1 MTDFTAV
8 RDEAIRLAGE
18 TGGPAAATFTRAF
31 LHTAPPEDVTSFP
44 PATLARLANLAR
56 ELSASRATGQ
66 SLVRVF
72 APDEAADKFA
82 YDGAILIAINDDKP
96 FLFDSILGELSL
108 HGLTVAAAFHPIVDS
123 QRAGQPTEGRE
134 SVIVIAIARERD
146 AARLMA
152 VEEGARRVFAD
163 VTAAVV
169 DWRVMLEKLVE
180 STDELKRNP
189 PPIEPS
195 ELNEAIAF
203 LKWLADNHFTLLGCR
218 DYAFDLSGNK
228 HSAMALSGLGV
239 LRDPGARI
247 IRDPQDAEE
256 LTPAV
261 IGFLTDPHPIIV
273 TKSTVRARVHRPAQ
287 QDYIGVKRFDVS
299 GRLIGERRFV
309 GLFTSSAY
317 HQLPSEI
324 PLLRRKVTRVLER
337 AGLGARSHDGKAL
350 AHVIETFPRD
360 DLFQIG
366 EDDLLQQALGIMHVL
381 ERPRVKSFFRRDR
394 FDRFVSVLTF
404 MPRDRYAGVVRVKAG
419 EILASTFGG
428 DVTLSN
434 PTFDETPVARVHTI
448 ITRPPGR
455 PLATPDLAA
464 LEAEIE
470 AATVTWGDSLSAAIA
485 ASSDPAIANLAGRYA
500 DAFPAAYRDQIK
512 PTDALDDIA
521 RLEALI
527 ATGLADGAA
536 SFHAYREP
544 GDGASML
551 HLKLLRAGG
560 PAELSSVLP
569 ILENMGLTVVE
580 EQNFKVSPRGF
591 ARPVTIHAFSMRL
604 KRPQPFDLRKI
615 QTAFE
620 DAVAAAWNGT
630 YENDGFNGLT
640 LASGLDRHAV
650 TILRAIAKFL
660 RQAGIQFSQPYM
672 EEALVRNADIAALI
686 YDLFAARF
694 EPDWQSNKD
703 RTIDSADEVRNRIE
717 GALSDVKSLDE
728 DRILRRFTN
737 VVEAVLRT
745 NAWQRDANGA
755 ERPALVFKLDS
766 QKIDEL
772 PPPRPWV
779 EIFVYSPRVE
789 GVHLR
794 YGRVA
799 RGGIRW
805 SDRREDFRTEILGLV
820 KAQQVKNAVI
830 VPVGSKGG
838 FYPKVLPKEASR
850 EAVNAEGIAA
860 YSIFIDALL
869 DVTDT
874 IAADGSIVP
883 PEGVI
888 RVDGD
893 DPYLVVAADKGTATF
908 SDIANGISQK
918 RGFWLDDAFA
928 SGGSVGYDHK
938 KMGITARGAWEAVK
952 RHFREMGTDIQT
964 TPFTVA
970 GVGDMSGDV
979 FGNGMLLSPAIR
991 LVAAFDHRDI
1001 FIDPDPDTAM
1011 SFAERQRL
1019 FDLPRSSWA
1028 DYNNELISKGGGIFS
1043 RALKSIPLTPEIKTL
1058 LGLEADKMTP
1068 FELMTAILKAQADL
1082 LWFGGIGTYI
1092 KSSAQSQA
1100 QAGDRANDAIRIDGR
1115 EVRAK
1120 VIGEGANLGA
1130 TQLGRIE
1137 AARAGVKLNTDA
1149 IDNSAGVDTSDH
1161 EVNLK
1166 ILFAAAAG
1174 RGAITRAQRDEIL
1187 ASMTVEVGA
1196 HVLQDNYRQT
1206 LALSIAESVAGPEIE
1221 SHQRLIRSLEARGKL
1236 DRPVEFLPDDVAI
1249 MALRSA
1255 GQGLTRPELAVLLA
1269 YAKIDLNQALL
1280 DSAVPEDPAFA
1291 DDLAGYF
1298 PPQVRTRFADDIKN
1312 HRLRR
1317 ELVATLLCNDIVN
1330 RAGADFAQGIA
1341 EASGAELSA
1350 VARAAAMASGAFR
1363 LADLYDRINALDGKV
1378 PAATQ
1383 IDMHRE
1389 TTALLRRETI
1399 WMLRNVA
1406 PDAAIDQ
1413 TVAQY
1418 RAGIDAL
1425 KGTFSGLVSPLERD
1439 AVAARIAELTEAGVP
1454 HDLADEAGALP
1465 LFATVADMVSLAG
1478 ETGIPLDAVA
1488 GAYFAAGA
1496 ALGIDRLRE
1505 QAARVTPSGHWD
1517 ALSLT
1522 RIEDD
1527 LFAVQRLVAAKALK
1541 GMDAQDAKREQGA
1554 AAVATWAESAK
1565 AGIARA
1571 QSLIAELERDGAFTP
1586 AKLALGAAQL
1596 RDLAM

>member
-8 RDEAIRLAGE
+8 RDEAISLAGE
-18 TGGPAAATFTRAF
+18 TGGPAAATFARAF
-31 LHTAPPEDVTSFP
+31 LHTAPPEDVAAFP
-44 PATLARLANLAR
+44 PATLARLSNLAR
-56 ELSASRATGQ
+56 ELSASRAPGN

-72 APDEAADKFA
+72 APDAAADGFT
-82 YDGAILIAINDDKP
+82 YDGAILVAINDDKP
-96 FLFDSILGELSL
+96 FLFDSVLGELGL
-108 HGLTVAAAFHPIVDS
+108 QGLTVAAAFHPIVDS
-123 QRAGQPTEGRE
+123 QRAGGGEGRE
-134 SVIVIAIARERD
+134 SVILIAIARERD
-146 AARLMA
+146 PARLMA
-152 VEEGARRVFAD
+152 VEEGVTRVFAD
-163 VTAAVV
+163 VAAAVG
-169 DWRVMLEKLVE
+169 DWRAMLEKLSE

-203 LKWLADNHFTLLGCR
+203 LKWLADNHVTLLGCR
-218 DYAFDLSGNK
+218 DYVFDAAAHK
-228 HSAMALSGLGV
+228 HAAVETSGLGV
-239 LRDPGARI
+239 LRDPAARI
-247 IRDPQDAEE
+247 IRDPQDAEQ
-256 LTPAV
+256 LTPEV

-287 QDYIGVKRFDVS
+287 QDYIGVKRFDGA

-324 PLLRRKVTRVLER
+324 PLLRRKATRVVER
-337 AGLGARSHDGKAL
+337 AGFGARSHDGKAL

-360 DLFQIG
+360 DLFQID
-366 EDDLLQQALGIMHVL
+366 EDTLLSQALGIMHLL

-404 MPRDRYAGVVRVKAG
+404 MPRDRYAGPVRMKVG
-419 EILASTFGG
+419 EILARAFGG
-428 DVTLSN
+428 EVTLST

-448 ITRPPGR
+448 VTRAPGAH
-455 PLATPDLAA
+455 LAYPDIAA
-464 LEAEIE
+464 VEAEIE
-470 AATVTWGDSLSAAIA
+470 AATVSWADSLAEALA
-485 ASSDPAIANLAGRYA
+485 ASGDAALAQVGGRYA
-500 DAFPAAYRDQIK
+500 DAFPAAYRDQIG
-512 PTDALDDIA
+512 PADALADIA
-521 RLEALI
+521 RLEALKT
-527 ATGLADGAA
+527 AGLADGAA
-536 SFHAYREP
+536 SFHAYREA
-544 GDGASML
+544 GDGPSTL

-580 EQNFKVSPRGF
+580 EQNFKVSPRDF

-604 KRPQPFDLRKI
+604 KRPQPIALGDI
-615 QTAFE
+615 QAAFE
-620 DAVAAAWNGT
+620 DAVAAAWNGVS
-630 YENDGFNGLT
+630 ENDGFNALT
-640 LASGLDRHAV
+640 LASGLDRKAV

-694 EPDWQSNKD
+694 QPGRPGDGAGDVHQ
-703 RTIDSADEVRNRIE
+703 RIE
-717 GALSDVKSLDE
+717 DALGDVKSLDE
-728 DRILRRFTN
+728 DRILRRFRN
-737 VVEAVLRT
+737 VVDAMLRT
-745 NAWQRDANGA
+745 NAWQRDESGA
-755 ERPALVFKLDS
+755 ERPALAFKLDS
-766 QKIDEL
+766 TKLDEL
-772 PPPRPWV
+772 PAPRPWV

-794 YGRVA
+794 FGRVA

-838 FYPKVLPKEASR
+838 FYPKALPKEASR
-850 EAVNAEGIAA
+850 EAVNAEGVAA
-860 YSIFIDALL
+860 YTIFIGALL
-869 DVTDT
+869 DITDN
-874 IAADGSIVP
+874 IAADGAIVP
-883 PEGVI
+883 PKDVVRI
-888 RVDGD
+888 DGD

-908 SDIANGISQK
+908 SDTANAISQK

-928 SGGSVGYDHK
+928 SGGSAGYDHK

-1001 FIDPDPDTAM
+1001 FIDPDPDTAK
-1011 SFAERQRL
+1011 SFAERRRL

-1028 DYNNELISKGGGIFS
+1028 DYDKALISKGGGVFS
-1043 RALKSIPLTPEIKTL
+1043 RSLKSIPLTPEIRTL
-1058 LGLEADKMTP
+1058 LGIEADKLTP
-1068 FELMTAILKAQADL
+1068 FELMTAILKAQVDL

-1092 KSSAQSQA
+1092 KASSQSHA

-1137 AARAGVKLNTDA
+1137 AARAGVRLNTDA

-1174 RGAITRAQRDEIL
+1174 LGAITREARDALL
-1187 ASMTVEVGA
+1187 AEMTDDVAA

-1206 LALSIAESVAGPEIE
+1206 LALSIAESDAAGEIDA
-1221 SHQRLIRSLEARGKL
+1221 HQRLIRSLEAKGKL
-1236 DRPVEFLPDDVAI
+1236 DRPVEFLPDDAAI
-1249 MALRSA
+1249 QALKGA

-1269 YAKIDLNQALL
+1269 YAKIDLNEALL
-1280 DSAVPEDPAFA
+1280 ESAVPEDPAFA

-1298 PPQVRTRFADDIKN
+1298 PPPVRARFAAEIQN

-1330 RAGADFAQGIA
+1330 RAGPDFVQGIA
-1341 EASGAELSA
+1341 EASGAGLAA
-1350 VARAAAMASGAFR
+1350 VARAAAMATGAFR
-1363 LADLYDRINALDGKV
+1363 LADLYERINALDGKV
-1378 PAATQ
+1378 PAAAQ
-1383 IDMHRE
+1383 IQIHRDTIE
-1389 TTALLRRETI
+1389 LMRRETI

-1406 PDAAIDQ
+1406 PDAPIDQ
-1413 TVAQY
+1413 TIARY
-1418 RAGIDAL
+1418 RAGIDTL

-1439 AVAARIAELTEAGVP
+1439 AVTARIAKLQQAGVP
-1454 HDLADEAGALP
+1454 DDLADEAGALP

-1496 ALGIDRLRE
+1496 TLGIDRLRE
-1505 QAARVTPSGHWD
+1505 QAARITPSGHWD

-1527 LFAVQRLVAAKALK
+1527 LFAIQRLVAAKALK
-1541 GMDAQDAKREQGA
+1541 GVAATDATREQGA
-1554 AAVATWAESAK
+1554 AAVSAWADSAR

-1571 QSLIAELERDGAFTP
+1571 QALIAELERDGAFTP

>member
-8 RDEAIRLAGE
+8 RDEAIARAGE

-31 LHTAPPEDVTSFP
+31 LHTAPPEDIVAFP
-44 PATLARLANLAR
+44 PETLARLANLAR
-56 ELSASRATGQ
+56 ELSASRHPGE

-72 APDEAADKFA
+72 APDAAADGFA
-82 YDGAILIAINDDKP
+82 YDGAILVAINDDRP

-108 HGLTVAAAFHPIVDS
+108 QGLTVAAAFHPIVDS
-123 QRAGQPTEGRE
+123 QRAGGGAEGRE

-146 AARLMA
+146 SARLMA

-163 VTAAVV
+163 VAAAVG
-169 DWRVMLEKLVE
+169 DWRTMLEKLAE

-195 ELNEAIAF
+195 ELGEAVAF

-218 DYAFDLSGNK
+218 DYVFDAAANK
-228 HSAMALSGLGV
+228 HAAVETSGLGV
-239 LRDPGARI
+239 LRDPAARI
-247 IRDPQDAEE
+247 IRDPADAEV
-256 LTPAV
+256 LTPEV
-261 IGFLTDPHPIIV
+261 IGFLTDSHPIIV
-273 TKSTVRARVHRPAQ
+273 TKSTVRSRVHRPAQ
-287 QDYIGVKRFDVS
+287 QDYIGVKRFDAA

-324 PLLRRKVTRVLER
+324 PLLRRKVTWVVER
-337 AGLGARSHDGKAL
+337 AGFGARSHDGKAL

-360 DLFQIG
+360 DLFQIA
-366 EDDLLQQALGIMHVL
+366 EAELLAQGKGIMHVL
-381 ERPRVKSFFRRDR
+381 ERPRVKSFYRRDR

-404 MPRDRYAGVVRVKAG
+404 MPRDRYAGVVRMRVG
-419 EILASTFGG
+419 EILAQAFGG
-428 DVTLSN
+428 EVTLSN

-448 ITRPPGR
+448 ITRAPGSH
-455 PLATPDLAA
+455 LKEPDHDA

-470 AATVTWGDSLSAAIA
+470 AATVTWGDALAAAIA
-485 ASSDPAIANLAGRYA
+485 GSGDASIADLAGRYA
-500 DAFPAAYRDQIK
+500 EAFPAAYRDQIK
-512 PTDALDDIA
+512 PADALADIA
-521 RLEALI
+521 RLEALN
-527 ATGLADGAA
+527 AGGLADGAA

-544 GDGASML
+544 GDSQLAL
-551 HLKLLRAGG
+551 RLKLLRAGG

-591 ARPVTIHAFSMRL
+591 ARPVSIHAFVMRL
-604 KRPQPFDLRKI
+604 KRPQPFDLAAIRA
-615 QTAFE
+615 AFE
-620 DAVAAAWNGT
+620 EAVAAAWNGAM
-630 YENDGFNGLT
+630 ENDGFNGLT

-660 RQAGIQFSQPYM
+660 RQAGIPFSQPYM
-672 EEALVRNADIAALI
+672 EETLVRNADISALI
-686 YDLFAARF
+686 YDLFAARLQ
-694 EPDWQSNKD
+694 PGWQGDKV
-703 RTIDSADEVRNRIE
+703 RTIESVDEVRTRIE
-717 GALSDVKSLDE
+717 GALGDVKSLDE
-728 DRILRRFTN
+728 DRILRRFCN
-737 VVEAVLRT
+737 VAEAVLRT
-745 NAWQRDANGA
+745 NAWQRGPDGA
-755 ERPALVFKLDS
+755 ERPALAFKLDS
-766 QKIDEL
+766 RKLDDL

-805 SDRREDFRTEILGLV
+805 SDRREDFRTEVLGLV

-838 FYPKVLPKEASR
+838 FYPKMLPKEASR
-850 EAVNAEGIAA
+850 EAVNAEGVAA
-860 YSIFIDALL
+860 YQIFIGTLL

-874 IAADGSIVP
+874 IAADGAIVP
-883 PEGVI
+883 PEGVT

-908 SDIANGISQK
+908 SDIANAISQQ

-928 SGGSVGYDHK
+928 SGGSAGYDHK

-952 RHFREMGTDIQT
+952 RHFRETGTDIQT

-979 FGNGMLLSPAIR
+979 FGNGMLLSRAIR

-1001 FIDPDPDTAM
+1001 FIDPDPDPAK
-1011 SFAERQRL
+1011 SWDERKRL

-1028 DYNNELISKGGGIFS
+1028 DYNKELISRGGGVFS
-1043 RALKSIPLTPEIKTL
+1043 RSLKSIQLTPEIKAL
-1058 LGLEADKMTP
+1058 LGIDADKMTP
-1068 FELMTAILKAQADL
+1068 FELMTAILKAEVDL

-1092 KSSAQSQA
+1092 KSSAQSHA

-1130 TQLGRIE
+1130 TQPGRIE
-1137 AARAGVKLNTDA
+1137 AARAGVRLNTDA

-1174 RGAITRAQRDEIL
+1174 RGEVTRAQRDDIL
-1187 ASMTVEVGA
+1187 AEMTDEVA
-1196 HVLQDNYRQT
+1196 EHVLQDNYRQS
-1206 LALSIAESVAGPEIE
+1206 LALSVAESTANTEIDA
-1221 SHQRLIRSLEARGKL
+1221 HQRLIRALEAKGKL
-1236 DRPVEFLPDDVAI
+1236 DRPVEYLPDDAAI
-1249 MALRSA
+1249 QLLKGA

-1280 DSAVPEDPAFA
+1280 DSEVPDDPAFA
-1291 DDLAGYF
+1291 DDLSSYF
-1298 PPQVRTRFADDIKN
+1298 PPQVRQRFAADIAQ

-1317 ELVATLLCNDIVN
+1317 ELVATLICNDLVN
-1330 RAGADFAQGIA
+1330 RAGADFIQGIS
-1341 EASGAELSA
+1341 EATGAGLAS
-1350 VARAAAMASGAFR
+1350 VARAAVIASGAFR
-1363 LADLYDRINALDGKV
+1363 LADLYGRINALDGQV
-1378 PAATQ
+1378 SAATQ
-1383 IDMHRE
+1383 IAIHRDTIE
-1389 TTALLRRETI
+1389 LLRRETI

-1406 PDAAIDQ
+1406 PDAAIDA
-1413 TVAQY
+1413 TIAQY

-1439 AVAARIAELTEAGVP
+1439 AVTARITALQQAGVP
-1454 HDLADEAGALP
+1454 DDLADEAGALP
-1465 LFATVADMVSLAG
+1465 LFATVADMVSLAR
-1478 ETGIPLDAVA
+1478 ETSIPLDAVA

-1505 QAARVTPSGHWD
+1505 QAARISPSGHWD

-1527 LFAVQRLVAAKALK
+1527 LFAIQRLVAAKALK
-1541 GMDAQDAKREQGA
+1541 GVEAKDAKREQGA
-1554 AAVATWAESAK
+1554 AAVTSWTEGAK
-1565 AGIARA
+1565 GGIARA
-1571 QSLIAELERDGAFTP
+1571 QALIAELERDGPFTP

>member
-8 RDEAIRLAGE
+8 RDEAISLAGE
-18 TGGPAAATFTRAF
+18 TGGPAAATFARAF
-31 LHTAPPEDVTSFP
+31 LHTAPPEDVAAFP
-44 PATLARLANLAR
+44 PVTLARLSNLAR
-56 ELSASRATGQ
+56 ELSAARAPGQ

-72 APDEAADKFA
+72 APDREADGFA
-82 YDGAILIAINDDKP
+82 YDGAILVAVNDDKP
-96 FLFDSILGELSL
+96 FLFDSVLGELSL
-108 HGLTVAAAFHPIVDS
+108 QGLTVAAAFHPIVDS
-123 QRAGQPTEGRE
+123 QRAGGVAGEGRE
-134 SVIVIAIARERD
+134 SVILIAIARERD
-146 AARLMA
+146 SARLMA
-152 VEEGARRVFAD
+152 VEEGVTRVFAD
-163 VTAAVV
+163 VAAAVG
-169 DWRVMLEKLVE
+169 DWRAMLDKLSE

-195 ELNEAIAF
+195 ELSEAIAF

-218 DYAFDLSGNK
+218 DYVFDAAANK
-228 HSAMALSGLGV
+228 HAAVETSGLGV
-239 LRDPGARI
+239 LRDPAARI
-247 IRDPQDAEE
+247 IRDPQDAEQ
-256 LTPAV
+256 LTPEV

-273 TKSTVRARVHRPAQ
+273 TKSTIRARVHRPAQ
-287 QDYIGVKRFDVS
+287 QDYIGVKRFDAA

-324 PLLRRKVTRVLER
+324 PLLRRKAMRVVER
-337 AGLGARSHDGKAL
+337 AGFGARSHDGKAL

-366 EDDLLQQALGIMHVL
+366 EDDLLTQALGIMHVL

-394 FDRFVSVLTF
+394 FDRFVSALTF
-404 MPRDRYAGVVRVKAG
+404 MPRDRYAGVVRMKVG
-419 EILASTFGG
+419 DILARAFGG
-428 DVTLSN
+428 EVTLSN

-448 ITRPPGR
+448 VTRAPGAH
-455 PLATPDLAA
+455 LAYPDLAA

-470 AATVTWGDSLSAAIA
+470 AATITWGDGLSDALA
-485 ASSDPAIANLAGRYA
+485 ASGDAALAPLASRYA
-500 DAFPAAYRDQIK
+500 DAFPAAYREQIN
-512 PTDALDDIA
+512 PPDALADIV
-521 RLEALI
+521 RIEALN
-527 ATGLADGAA
+527 AAGLAEGAA

-544 GDGASML
+544 GDGPSML

-580 EQNFKVSPRGF
+580 EQNFKVSPRGLP
-591 ARPVTIHAFSMRL
+591 RPVTIHAFSMRL
-604 KRPQPFDLRKI
+604 KRPQPIALADI

-620 DAVAAAWNGT
+620 EAVAAAWNGQS
-630 YENDGFNGLT
+630 ENDGFNALT

-672 EEALVRNADIAALI
+672 EEALVRNADIARLI
-686 YDLFAARF
+686 YDLFTARLQPGRHEDAA
-694 EPDWQSNKD
+694 E
-703 RTIDSADEVRNRIE
+703 EVRQRIE
-717 GALSDVKSLDE
+717 AALADVKSLDE
-728 DRILRRFTN
+728 DRILRRFCN
-737 VVEAVLRT
+737 VVESVLRT
-745 NAWQRDANGA
+745 NAWQRDTGGA
-755 ERPALVFKLDS
+755 ERPALAFKLNSSRLD
-766 QKIDEL
+766 DL
-772 PPPRPWV
+772 PAPRPWV

-794 YGRVA
+794 FGRVA

-838 FYPKVLPKEASR
+838 FYPKTLPKEASR
-850 EAVNAEGIAA
+850 EAVNAEGVAA

-869 DVTDT
+869 DVTDN
-874 IAADGSIVP
+874 IAANGTIVP
-883 PEGVI
+883 PKDVTRI
-888 RVDGD
+888 DGD

-908 SDIANGISQK
+908 SDTANAISQK

-928 SGGSVGYDHK
+928 SGGSAGYDHK

-952 RHFREMGTDIQT
+952 RHFREMGTNIQT

-1001 FIDPDPDTAM
+1001 FIDPDPDTQT
-1011 SFAERQRL
+1011 SFAERRRL

-1028 DYNNELISKGGGIFS
+1028 DYNKELISKGGGVFS
-1043 RALKSIPLTPEIKTL
+1043 RALKSVPLTAEIKAL
-1058 LGLEADKMTP
+1058 LGIEADKLTP
-1068 FELMTAILKAQADL
+1068 FELMTAILKAQVDL

-1092 KSSAQSQA
+1092 KASSQSHA

-1137 AARAGVKLNTDA
+1137 AARAGVRLNTDA

-1174 RGAITRAQRDEIL
+1174 LGAITREARDALL
-1187 ASMTVEVGA
+1187 AEMTDDVAA

-1206 LALSIAESVAGPEIE
+1206 LALSIAESEAVAEIDA
-1221 SHQRLIRSLEARGKL
+1221 HQRLIRALEAKGKL
-1236 DRPVEFLPDDVAI
+1236 DRPVEFLPDDAAI
-1249 MALRSA
+1249 QALKGA

-1269 YAKIDLNQALL
+1269 YAKIDLNEALL
-1280 DSAVPEDPAFA
+1280 ESAVPEDPAFA

-1298 PPQVRTRFADDIKN
+1298 PPPVRERFAAEIQN

-1330 RAGADFAQGIA
+1330 RAGPDFVQGIA
-1341 EASGAELSA
+1341 EATGAGLAA
-1350 VARAAAMASGAFR
+1350 VARAAAMATGAFR
-1363 LADLYDRINALDGKV
+1363 LADLYERINALDGKV
-1378 PAATQ
+1378 PAAVQTA
-1383 IDMHRE
+1383 IHRD
-1389 TTALLRRETI
+1389 TVALMRRETI

-1406 PDAAIDQ
+1406 PDAPIDQ
-1413 TVAQY
+1413 TIARY

-1439 AVAARIAELTEAGVP
+1439 AVTARIAKLQQAGVP
-1454 HDLADEAGALP
+1454 DDLADEAGALP

-1496 ALGIDRLRE
+1496 TLGIDRLRE

-1527 LFAVQRLVAAKALK
+1527 LFAIQRLVAAKALK
-1541 GMDAQDAKREQGA
+1541 GVDAKDAGREQGA
-1554 AAVATWAESAK
+1554 AAVAAWAAGAE

-1571 QSLIAELERDGAFTP
+1571 QALIAELERDGAFTP